1 MVRFQD
7 LYQGHFS
14 CRQQVLILGC
24 GMATGVQLL
33 TSICNLSRNMRFF
46 VLCCRLCELN
56 VLRQVFHVATSPV
69 VAGAWAEGQE
79 LHLYGVIYDLADGH
93 LRKLAGPVSGDDEYQ
108 HSLEGFVTEEG
119 LKVTRCPQT
128 SLLRVSSNNT
138 DEQDHAVFE
147 ASALVGSD
155 GDMLYPLPL
164 GTTPSE
170 LVSSINNINLQVC
183 AAAEALNT
191 CFGRGS
197 ICCGYLLL
205 LASTLLCWVL
215 LASREPHSV
224 VLSSTA
230 LLESTCCFMQQQ
242 AFGVVLTTSVQL
254 CRSTAGVHFQAQ
266 AMGPRGVALNQ
277 QRRQRPRHPCSQTR
291 QQPW

>member
-170 LVSSINNINLQVC
+170 LVSSINNINLQESISRHKQWAQGGSRSTSSEGSDPGIRAVKRDSSRGSSMNGRILHHAGSLSLNGHANLPHNYAV
-183 AAAEALNT
+183 AAAT
-191 CFGRGS
+191 
-197 ICCGYLLL
+197 
-205 LASTLLCWVL
+205 AS
-215 LASREPHSV
+215 H
-224 VLSSTA
+224 
-230 LLESTCCFMQQQ
+230 
-242 AFGVVLTTSVQL
+242 
-254 CRSTAGVHFQAQ
+254 
-266 AMGPRGVALNQ
+266 
-277 QRRQRPRHPCSQTR
+277 
-291 QQPW
+291 